1 MKTPIYIYD
10 AAIVLGPL
18 TEGFTKGEGIKLAT

>member
-1 MKTPIYIYD
+1 LQSIGLVG

-18 TEGFTKGEGIKLAT
+18 TGCKMPVIPAD